1 MDETPLDEA
10 LNMKKKGYDK
20 KNITED
26 LKNKGYDSNQVSDA
40 LTQMDIKNSVDSFDA
55 NTSFSNMQPSIMDQE
70 IPVPEPPEEYQERP
84 RTISPQVYQP
94 SRQANY
100 YSNQEELIESV
111 VDEKWQQIVDS
122 IGDIEIWKSNINDE
136 LTSIKQEILRLSGR
150 LDNLQKAV
158 LGKVNEYNQNI
169 SDVSVE
175 IKALERVMQ
184 NILQPLTS
192 NIRELSKVTE
202 DIKRGNKL

>member
-20 KNITED
+20 KNIADD
-26 LKNKGYDSNQVSDA
+26 LKNKGYDSSQVSNA
-40 LTQMDIKNSVDSFDA
+40 LNQMDIKNSVDSFNPGFD
-55 NTSFSNMQPSIMDQE
+55 NMQPSIMDQD

-84 RTISPQVYQP
+84 RTISPQQVYQP

-100 YSNQEELIESV
+100 YTNQEELIESV

-122 IGDIEIWKSNINDE
+122 LGDIEIWKSNINDE

-169 SDVSVE
+169 SDVGVE

-202 DIKRGNKL
+202 DIKRGKNL

>member
-1 MDETPLDEA
+1 
-10 LNMKKKGYDK
+10 
-20 KNITED
+20 
-26 LKNKGYDSNQVSDA
+26 
-40 LTQMDIKNSVDSFDA
+40 MDIKNSVDSFNPGFD
-55 NTSFSNMQPSIMDQE
+55 NMQPSIMDQD

-84 RTISPQVYQP
+84 RTISPQQVYQP

-169 SDVSVE
+169 SDVGVE

-202 DIKRGNKL
+202 DIKRGKNL

>member
-20 KNITED
+20 KNIADD
-26 LKNKGYDSNQVSDA
+26 LKNKGYDSSQVSNA
-40 LTQMDIKNSVDSFDA
+40 LNQMDIKNSVDSFNPGFD
-55 NTSFSNMQPSIMDQE
+55 NMQPSIMDQD

-84 RTISPQVYQP
+84 RTICPQQVYQP

-169 SDVSVE
+169 SDVGVE

-202 DIKRGNKL
+202 DIKRGKNL

>member
-1 MDETPLDEA
+1 MSPVSPPSPSCNWPSYNCGGHRRSKDLPL
-10 LNMKKKGYDK
+10 L
-20 KNITED
+20 
-26 LKNKGYDSNQVSDA
+26 
-40 LTQMDIKNSVDSFDA
+40 A
-55 NTSFSNMQPSIMDQE
+55 NHLSRL
-70 IPVPEPPEEYQERP
+70 PPELR
-84 RTISPQVYQP
+84 
-94 SRQANY
+94 
-100 YSNQEELIESV
+100 
-111 VDEKWQQIVDS
+111 DS

-169 SDVSVE
+169 SDVGVE

-202 DIKRGNKL
+202 DIKRGKNL